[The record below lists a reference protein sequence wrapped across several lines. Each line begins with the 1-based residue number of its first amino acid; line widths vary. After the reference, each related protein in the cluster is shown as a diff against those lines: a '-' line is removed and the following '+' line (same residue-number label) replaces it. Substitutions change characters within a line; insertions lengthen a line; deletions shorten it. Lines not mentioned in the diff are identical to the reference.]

1 MNLLIMLASNSHGGG
16 GASRTGTTVLDVFD
30 IYARVW
36 NFLRVDNITFG
47 TISFSLFDVA
57 LWGLLVTCLFYIAY
71 KVNEKRS

>member
-1 MNLLIMLASNSHGGG
+1 MRFLILLSDHGGG
-16 GASRTGTTVLDVFD
+16 GLSRTGITVSDVFA
-30 IYARVW
+30 IYAKVW
-36 NFLRVDNITFG
+36 NFLRNDNITFG